1 MSAKFFG
8 VESEKTVFSLGTDW
22 KKIFELCSPK
32 QARENLEQGQ
42 IRKFHVAVVQ
52 RQLRSVQKSQNSC
65 FAHIYLLFFA
75 VLVAVAVVVS

>member
-1 MSAKFFG
+1 MFAKFFG

-32 QARENLEQGQ
+32 QAREILEQGR

-52 RQLRSVQKSQNSC
+52 RQLRSVQNSW
-65 FAHIYLLFFA
+65 FTHIYLLFFA

>member
-1 MSAKFFG
+1 MFSKFSG

-22 KKIFELCSPK
+22 KKIFELCSPE
-32 QARENLEQGQ
+32 QAREQGR

-52 RQLRSVQKSQNSC
+52 RQLRSVQNSQNSC

-75 VLVAVAVVVS
+75 VLVAVAVMVS